1 MVTRSYRWFFTMAMC
16 FCTMSV
22 FATPVARV
30 APTARAGPIPS
41 QAPLVI
47 QMTDV
52 VTLRYIA
59 PRLVALIDGTS
70 APIMLLRTYSKSH
83 RSRAENVIV
92 QPTKWPNGIASN
104 YSVEYCAHLRPA
116 YIVRT

>member
-22 FATPVARV
+22 FAAPVARV
-30 APTARAGPIPS
+30 TPTARAGPIPS

-47 QMTDV
+47 QTTDAV
-52 VTLRYIA
+52 IIMYIA
-59 PRLVALIDGTS
+59 PGLVALIVDTPV
-70 APIMLLRTYSKSH
+70 AIMLRRTYSKSH

-92 QPTKWPNGIASN
+92 QPLKWPNGIASN